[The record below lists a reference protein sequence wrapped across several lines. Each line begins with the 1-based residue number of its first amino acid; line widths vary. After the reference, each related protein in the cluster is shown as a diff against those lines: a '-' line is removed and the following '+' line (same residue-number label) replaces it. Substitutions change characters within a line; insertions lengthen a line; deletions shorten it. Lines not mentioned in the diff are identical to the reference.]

1 MIKKIALTG
10 HTKGIGKALADTFT
24 SHGHTV
30 TGYSKSNG
38 YDIGEE
44 SVRNSIIEQTKDFDI
59 FINNAY
65 HPFGQTALLDSIIN
79 QWNETDKLIIN
90 ISSKMVHYTLG
101 GFEDYVNAK
110 KNQNE
115 IVKRRVFTNKPKI
128 LNIIVGAVD
137 TDMAKVWLSR
147 KINPVDLAN
156 FIYEMVKYQ
165 DVLAVQEVTIDV
177 PGLKWS
183 EIELCQTQ

>member
-1 MIKKIALTG
+1 MNKKIALTG
-10 HTKGIGKALADTFT
+10 HTRGIGKALADTFT
-24 SHGHTV
+24 AQGYEV
-30 TGYSKSNG
+30 IGYSQSNG

-44 SVRNSIIEQTKDFDI
+44 STRKNILEQTKNFDI

-65 HPFGQTALLDSIIN
+65 HPFGQTALLDSVIT

-90 ISSKMVHYTLG
+90 ISSKMVYYTLS
-101 GFEDYVNAK
+101 GFEDYISAK
-110 KNQNE
+110 TKQNE
-115 IVKRRVFTNKPKI
+115 IVKSRVFTNKPKI

-137 TDMAKVWLSR
+137 TDMAKVWLSK

-165 DVLAVQEVTIDV
+165 DILAVQEVTIDV

>member
-1 MIKKIALTG
+1 MTKKIALTG
-10 HTKGIGKALADTFT
+10 HTRGIGKALFDTFK
-24 SHGHTV
+24 SQGYEV
-30 TGYSKSNG
+30 VGYSKSNG
-38 YDIGEE
+38 YDIGDQ
-44 SVRNSIIEQTKDFDI
+44 VTRNNILDKSKDFDI

-65 HPFGQTALLDSIIN
+65 HPTGQTVLLDSIVN
-79 QWNETDKLIIN
+79 QWNDTDKLIIN
-90 ISSKMVHYTLG
+90 ISSKMVHYTLS
-101 GFEDYVNAK
+101 GFEEYVSAK
-110 KNQNE
+110 RKQNE
-115 IVKRRVFTNKPKI
+115 IVKNRVFSNKPKI

-137 TDMAKVWLSR
+137 TDMAKVWLSK

-165 DVLAVQEVTIDV
+165 DILAVQEVTIDV

>member
-1 MIKKIALTG
+1 MTKKIALTG
-10 HTKGIGKALADTFT
+10 HTRGIGKALADIFT
-24 SHGHTV
+24 AQGHNV
-30 TGYSKSNG
+30 EGYSKSNG
-38 YDIGEE
+38 YDIGEQL
-44 SVRNSIIEQTKDFDI
+44 VRNTILEQTKNFDI

-65 HPFGQTALLDSIIN
+65 HPSGQTALLDSVIT

-90 ISSKMVHYTLG
+90 ISSKMVHYALS
-101 GFEDYVNAK
+101 GFEEYVSAK
-110 KNQNE
+110 TKQNQ
-115 IVKRRVFTNKPKI
+115 IVKNRVFTNKPKI

-137 TDMAKVWLSR
+137 TDMAKVWLSK

-165 DVLAVQEVTIDV
+165 DILAVQEVTIDV

>member
-1 MIKKIALTG
+1 MTKKIALTG
-10 HTKGIGKALADTFT
+10 HTRGIGKALADIFT
-24 SHGHTV
+24 AQGYDV
-30 TGYSKSNG
+30 VGYSKSNG
-38 YDIGEE
+38 YDIGDQ
-44 SVRNSIIEQTKDFDI
+44 STRSNVLEQTKNFDI

-65 HPFGQTALLDSIIN
+65 HPVGQTALLDSVIT
-79 QWNETDKLIIN
+79 QWNETNKLIIN
-90 ISSKMVHYTLG
+90 ISSKMVHYTLS
-101 GFEDYVNAK
+101 GFEDYVSAK
-110 KNQNE
+110 TKQNE
-115 IVKRRVFTNKPKI
+115 IVKSRVFTNKPKI

-137 TDMAKVWLSR
+137 TDMAKVWLSK

-165 DVLAVQEVTIDV
+165 DILAVQEVTIDV